1 MNETSFLEHVAKDLL
16 SKHGTDLSR
25 MAWYSLTSVRR
36 SS

>member
-16 SKHGTDLSR
+16 SKHGTAWR
-25 MAWYSLTSVRR
+25 WYSLTSVRR